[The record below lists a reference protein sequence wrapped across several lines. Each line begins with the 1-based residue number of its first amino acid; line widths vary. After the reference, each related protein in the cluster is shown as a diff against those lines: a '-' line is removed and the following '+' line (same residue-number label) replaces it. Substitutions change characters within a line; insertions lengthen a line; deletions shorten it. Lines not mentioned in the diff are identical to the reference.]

1 MLIFSLL
8 LMGVATYDHHLLV
21 LLRDGGAGAAE
32 HDVAVLH
39 HDRGRHH
46 GPLGIPL
53 FAALSDRVGRRS
65 LCLWAALAGLWAF
78 PLFWLIDTG
87 NPLLIALSF
96 SAGMVIFAM
105 LYGPMGA
112 FLPELY
118 GTRLR
123 YSGAAA
129 SYNLGGVLGGAFAP
143 LVAGWLLASTGG
155 SWSIS
160 LYVLALAAA
169 SFACIS
175 LLSETYLTDLAE
187 IRAEEREL
195 IAKP

>member
-1 MLIFSLL
+1 MISVAI
-8 LMGVATYDHHLLV
+8 MGL
-21 LLRDGGAGAAE
+21 
-32 HDVAVLH
+32 AV
-39 HDRGRHH
+39 
-46 GPLGIPL
+46 PV

-65 LCLWAALAGLWAF
+65 LCLGAAALAGLWAF

-96 SAGMVIFAM
+96 SVGTVIFAM
-105 LYGPMGA
+105 LYGPMGS

-123 YSGAAA
+123 YSGAAV

-143 LVAGWLLASTGG
+143 LIAGQLLASTGG

-160 LYVLALAAA
+160 LYVLAMAAV
-169 SFACIS
+169 SFVCVS

-187 IRAEEREL
+187 IRSEEREL
-195 IAKP
+195 IAESRGSAPG